1 MNIYVGNLNWNMT
14 SEDMQNLFAPYGE
27 VTSAK
32 IVTDKFNNDR
42 SKGFGF
48 VEMADDE
55 AARAAITA
63 LHDTDVLGRKIV
75 VNESTPRPEGER
87 GGFKKKSFG
96 GGGGGGSRGGYGGGG
111 GGSRGG
117 SGGGGG
123 YNRDRGGNSGAG
135 GGGGYNRY

>member
-1 MNIYVGNLNWNMT
+1 MNIYVGNLNWNMS
-14 SEDMQNLFAPYGE
+14 SEDMQNLFAPFGE

-55 AARAAITA
+55 AARAAIAA
-63 LHDTDVLGRKIV
+63 LHDTEVLGRKIV

-96 GGGGGGSRGGYGGGG
+96 GGGGGSRGGYGG
-111 GGSRGG
+111 
-117 SGGGGG
+117 GGGGG
-123 YNRDRGGNSGAG
+123 YNRDRGGNG